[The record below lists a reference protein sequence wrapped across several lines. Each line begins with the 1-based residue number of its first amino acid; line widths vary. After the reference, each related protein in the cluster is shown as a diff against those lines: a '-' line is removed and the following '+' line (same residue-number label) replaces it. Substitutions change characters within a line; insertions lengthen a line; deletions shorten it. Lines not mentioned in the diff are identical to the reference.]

1 MATNI
6 PEIKQFLE
14 DLNLKYKDYAGK
26 DFLRVGF
33 GSEHYKDS
41 DGDNHISVVVALEE
55 NGEFIK
61 FIVPDAY
68 KFDTN
73 LSSFHKMAL
82 FQTLLQ
88 VSHMTKM
95 MQFEYDVD
103 DGDIWA
109 IIEFPLEDSKLT
121 KTQLKRCLVSM
132 VGVLDK
138 YHEII
143 VDAIKHGITPESE
156 KQQRKAFEEYQR
168 ARREE
173 RRQQLGNE

>member
-6 PEIKQFLE
+6 PEIKKILE
-14 DLNLKYKDYAGK
+14 ELDIKYREYPGK

-33 GSEHYKDS
+33 GSEHYKDA
-41 DGDNHISVVVALEE
+41 DGDNHISIIVALEE

-61 FIVPDAY
+61 FTVPDAY

-73 LSSFHKMAL
+73 LNSFHKMAL

-88 VSHMTKM
+88 VSFMTKM
-95 MQFEYDVD
+95 MQFEYDID
-103 DGDIWA
+103 QGDIWA
-109 IIEFPLEDSKLT
+109 MIEFPIEDSKLT
-121 KTQLKRCLVSM
+121 KTQLKRCIISM

-138 YHEII
+138 YHDII
-143 VDAIKHGITPESE
+143 MDAIKHGITPESE

-168 ARREE
+168 VRREE
-173 RRQQLGNE
+173 RRQQLGND